1 MSVEKKLSKREQAK
15 QDRYYSLMIA
25 NGKVFSTR
33 MIQKLGLTDE
43 GPDADKALI
52 IEDALFDDNTVIPF
66 MHDGYKYITFDQTD
80 RVLAQ
85 NGSLPNNIKVFDPY
99 NDIRLCMAC
108 VGWYLQTVLNV
119 NPNII
124 NVLAVTN
131 QKMND
136 QGYALIKFSDM
147 RELRGH
153 LYNRDC
159 LKYLDLIYIMDEAN
173 PIEYKELASLD
184 MVSFEDFK

>member
-1 MSVEKKLSKREQAK
+1 MAEKKLSKREQDK
-15 QDRYYSLMIA
+15 QDRYYGLMLKNA
-25 NGKVFSTR
+25 KVFSTR

-43 GPDADKALI
+43 GPNDDNTLI
-52 IEDALFDDNTVIPF
+52 IEDALYDDNTVIPF
-66 MHDGYKYITFDQTD
+66 MFDGYKYITFDEAD
-80 RVLAQ
+80 RILAQ
-85 NGSLPNNIKVFDPY
+85 SDSLPFNIKTFDPY

-119 NPNII
+119 NPDII

-136 QGYALIKFSDM
+136 EGYALIKFSDM

-153 LYNRDC
+153 PYNRDC
-159 LKYLDLIYIMDEAN
+159 LKYLDLIYIMDQSLSM
-173 PIEYKELASLD
+173 EYTELSGLD